1 MTPRPDVR
9 TAQTHP
15 IGIRT
20 ARYDKGLADRLG
32 TLTPITEAE
41 AATVRRLL
49 ATNTLA
55 DMLADMLGVTTC

>member
-1 MTPRPDVR
+1 MTRQPDVR

-49 ATNTLA
+49 AGQPDA

>member
-20 ARYDKGLADRLG
+20 AF
-32 TLTPITEAE
+32 
-41 AATVRRLL
+41 RRLL
-49 ATNTLA
+49 AGQPDA
-55 DMLADMLGVTTC
+55 DLLADMLGVTTC